1 MSVFESFMTGQ
12 RAGQQDYDRRQ
23 RQQIGGLMASGDYD
37 TARQQAFGAGQFD
50 LGTYAQGQQTAQ
62 QTKERQ
68 AEAGRLYG
76 EDPNAA
82 RNYALAQGDFEL
94 GAQLDEMFANATEA
108 ERKRAAEGYDLLAG
122 IAAPFR
128 QIPYEQRRAAIMQQA
143 PMLMQLGMTQEQ
155 IAAFDPTDA
164 NIDAIV
170 GMSIGA
176 KNHLEMQYRREDE
189 LYNRGIQNRRVAVT
203 ESREGRVAGNAGRSG
218 GGSRTAGGGSSRP
231 VSAPRAATAALPP
244 GFRIRR

>member
-1 MSVFESFMTGQ
+1 MTGQ

-37 TARQQAFGAGQFD
+37 AARQQAFGAGQFD

-62 QTKERQ
+62 QTQQRQ

-76 EDPNAA
+76 EDPQAA
-82 RNYALAQGDFEL
+82 IGYARSQGDFEL

-108 ERKRAAEGYDLLAG
+108 ERKRAAEGYELLAG

-128 QIPYEQRRAAIMQQA
+128 QLPYEQRRAAIMQQA

-170 GMSIGA
+170 STSMGA
-176 KNHLEMQYRREDE
+176 KEWLALQDRQRREASAEQWRERNYDQRE
-189 LYNRGIQNRRVAVT
+189 RQGGARIAISQQNANR
-203 ESREGRVAGNAGRSG
+203 
-218 GGSRTAGGGSSRP
+218 
-231 VSAPRAATAALPP
+231 PRAGEASDDEWEY
-244 GFRIRR
+244 F